1 MVITDSYRAECQTLL
16 EGMRHLGSRLGKP
29 REAEMIT
36 EF

>member
-1 MVITDSYRAECQTLL
+1 MAITDSYRAECQTLL
-16 EGMRHLGSRLGKP
+16 DGMHHLSSRLGKP